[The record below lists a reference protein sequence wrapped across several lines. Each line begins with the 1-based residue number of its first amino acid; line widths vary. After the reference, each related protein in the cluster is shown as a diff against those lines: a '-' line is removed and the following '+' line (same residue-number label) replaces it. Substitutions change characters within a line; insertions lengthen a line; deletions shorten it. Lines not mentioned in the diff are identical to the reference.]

1 MLGRVT
7 LAFGTFC
14 SASLWGEE
22 FRVCLRF
29 ESGVTAGVLAGVC
42 GVEVVG
48 VRGVTGL
55 TLDGVGVVD
64 GVRVGWL
71 SLRLGGVITG
81 VVRAGEFRGVTV
93 AEFWDGTEGVDWP
106 GTTRVSVREEA
117 DGARLIVEL
126 VGRREP
132 GA

>member
-1 MLGRVT
+1 VD
-7 LAFGTFC
+7 
-14 SASLWGEE
+14 
-22 FRVCLRF
+22 
-29 ESGVTAGVLAGVC
+29 
-42 GVEVVG
+42 G

-55 TLDGVGVVD
+55 TLDGAGVLD

-81 VVRAGEFRGVTV
+81 AVGAEEFREVTGGV
-93 AEFWDGTEGVDWP
+93 FRDGTEGVDWP

-117 DGARLIVEL
+117 EGVRVIGEV
-126 VGRREP
+126 VGNREP